1 MQNLRS
7 HLEGSYLKYEAPA
20 PFYKKVGFLEKNL
33 YMGSIRNVA
42 CPCGFKSPVT
52 VGGSMRDFLKD
63 SRFPFYCETC
73 GIVDVNVAKDD
84 LYCPKCESRDVK
96 QYGIPPI
103 SEPPLINRGYVSARN
118 YQADAKGH
126 LCPACKNKTMEF
138 TLSEMC
144 FD

>member
-1 MQNLRS
+1 
-7 HLEGSYLKYEAPA
+7 
-20 PFYKKVGFLEKNL
+20 
-33 YMGSIRNVA
+33 MGSIRNVT
-42 CPCGFKSPVT
+42 CPCGFNAPVT
-52 VGGSMRDFLKD
+52 VGGSMRHFLED
-63 SRFPFYCETC
+63 SRFPFYCEAC

-84 LYCPKCESRDVK
+84 LYCPKCESRDIK

-103 SEPPLINRGYVSARN
+103 SEPPLINRGYVSTRN

-126 LCPACKNKTMEF
+126 LCPACKKKTMEF

>member
-1 MQNLRS
+1 
-7 HLEGSYLKYEAPA
+7 
-20 PFYKKVGFLEKNL
+20 
-33 YMGSIRNVA
+33 MGSIRNVA

-52 VGGSMRDFLKD
+52 VGGSMRNFLED

-103 SEPPLINRGYVSARN
+103 SEPASGWDKDNFIELKKGIESAGF
-118 YQADAKGH
+118 QLLGDAK
-126 LCPACKNKTMEF
+126 
-138 TLSEMC
+138 LSSKFVY
-144 FD
+144 FDAAKPL